1 MTEIIILGVLTI
13 WTITKIKAW
22 ISTIDIMTMWT
33 IMRIM
38 INYRYN
44 DYADGNEDDVCDNN
58 LGRITTRRAI
68 TKLIAVTM

>member
-1 MTEIIILGVLTI
+1 MNELIILGGLTMR
-13 WTITKIKAW
+13 TITRIKAC

-44 DYADGNEDDVCDNN
+44 DYADNHEDND
-58 LGRITTRRAI
+58 
-68 TKLIAVTM
+68 